1 MRKLYVILI
10 SSILISCQYSESVNS
25 GNISA
30 NIFSIGDSKD
40 NVNEKV
46 NFGINMDRESVH
58 PTKLSHDIN
67 TSASEYLPCPSIN
80 GDLIIFSA
88 MDRTGYF
95 ENKIDFTKT
104 RKFGGEDVFISEL
117 KNGIWE
123 DAKPIE
129 KINTNFHETVSQL
142 MLNGNLIITGNY
154 QENMGPIS
162 SSNGSAT
169 TDIFMAKKNNNY
181 NLFHFDEP
189 INSIYTEADGF
200 MTEDANTFL
209 FVSDRPGHIGDYHK
223 KGWMWN
229 DSYWGNTD
237 IYVSF
242 KDGDSWSNPKNLG
255 KLINSPYTERSP
267 FLSND
272 GLRLYLSSN
281 GYKTGKKDLDIYYY
295 KRKNR
300 QDWEHWEGPFET
312 QGLNSDTDEW
322 GYKED
327 SNGNMYFS
335 KANKLGFIPTKKGRD
350 GTGFVFETN
359 FRSGYSVFGLQTA
372 SFKQD
377 EQTDI
382 YIVRKNNVAI
392 VLPDIL
398 FSFDSYKLKTNE
410 QKLKDKIIDFI
421 KVNNPK
427 KISIIGYT
435 DSDGTDVH
443 NLELSLNR
451 AKTIQELIIND
462 ITNCTILIDG
472 KGKLMPVAIN
482 NSKENKQKNRR
493 VEITFE

>member
-1 MRKLYVILI
+1 MKILYLILI
-10 SSILISCQYSESVNS
+10 ISLFILCQDANNINSTHLSSRML
-25 GNISA
+25 
-30 NIFSIGDSKD
+30 SIIDIKNRTNE
-40 NVNEKV
+40 NVN
-46 NFGINMDRESVH
+46 FRINIASKFIN

-67 TSASEYLPCPSIN
+67 TSASEYLPCPSSN
-80 GDLIIFSA
+80 GNTIVFSG

-142 MLNGNLIITGNY
+142 MVNGNLMITGNY
-154 QENMGPIS
+154 QENMGPVN

-200 MTEDANTFL
+200 MTEDGNTL
-209 FVSDRPGHIGDYHK
+209 TFVSDRPGHIGAYHK
-223 KGWMWN
+223 KGWTWN

-237 IYVSF
+237 VYVSY
-242 KDGDSWSNPKNLG
+242 KDGDSWSNPTNLG
-255 KLINSPYTERSP
+255 KLINTPNTERSP

-281 GYKTGKKDLDIYYY
+281 GYKKGKKDLDIYYF

-300 QDWEHWEGPFET
+300 NDWEHWEGPFEI
-312 QGLNSDTDEW
+312 QGLNGNTDDW

-327 SNGNMYFS
+327 SYGNIYFA

-350 GTGFVFETN
+350 GTGFIFETN
-359 FRSGYSVFGLQTA
+359 FRSGYSIFGLQTA

-382 YIVRKNNVAI
+382 YVVRKNNVAI

-398 FSFDSYKLKTNE
+398 FSFDSYKLKTDE
-410 QKLKDKIIDFI
+410 QKFKDKIIDFI

-427 KISIIGYT
+427 KITIIGYT
-435 DSDGTDVH
+435 DSDGTDAH
-443 NLELSLNR
+443 NLQLSLNR
-451 AKTIQELIIND
+451 AKTIQQLIKNE

-472 KGKLMPVAIN
+472 KGKEMPVAIN
-482 NSKENKQKNRR
+482 NTKENKQKNRR